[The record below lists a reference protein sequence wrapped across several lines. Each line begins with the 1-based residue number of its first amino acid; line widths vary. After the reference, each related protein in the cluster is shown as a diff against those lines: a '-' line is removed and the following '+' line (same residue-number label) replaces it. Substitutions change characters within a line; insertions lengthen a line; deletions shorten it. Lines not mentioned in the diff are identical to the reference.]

1 MHISWVSVSK
11 SFVVPTCSG
20 TFAARYSAITP
31 STTTSNGQ
39 GGNGIDV
46 ASGLA
51 QNTGG
56 CACSSLACESTT
68 CTDQGWQSTTCNA
81 MNNDC
86 SATTTASAPLGT
98 HLSVMD
104 IIRIAIACAMVV
116 ANI

>member
-1 MHISWVSVSK
+1 MHISWVTCSYGTA
-11 SFVVPTCSG
+11 VPTCSG
-20 TFAARYSAITP
+20 TFAAGYSAITP

-68 CTDQGWQSTTCNA
+68 CNA